1 MIAKAED
8 YSHYVSC
15 DAASCFELLYR
26 RDVAKTRKA
35 PPRKCISNTCRIH
48 LIGAR
53 QHETLG

>member
-26 RDVAKTRKA
+26 RDVAKTRKSAATKMHFQYVPNPLNRRA
-35 PPRKCISNTCRIH
+35 P
-48 LIGAR
+48 A
-53 QHETLG
+53 